1 MTNSF
6 LSFSFFCLVYSFAF
20 ILLLIFLLLVSFVV
34 NIVVH
39 AVSRVLLFP
48 LHHKLNT
55 YEFKSNKQYFRSML
69 SSHLFLSNMAKGIL
83 QYVPWLAAESHFL
96 VLYSAELQVFSLAS
110 LYCHEMPYF
119 HERAVREN
127 IFEPHSMLLTRAA
140 FHPKLGHGYFS
151 MKQLPSYT
159 WLSFDCL

>member
-6 LSFSFFCLVYSFAF
+6 LSFSFFCLVYSSTS
-20 ILLLIFLLLVSFVV
+20 ILLPIFLLLVSFVV

-55 YEFKSNKQYFRSML
+55 DEFTSNKQYYRSML

-83 QYVPWLAAESHFL
+83 QYVPWLAVESFPRTL
-96 VLYSAELQVFSLAS
+96 FRGVTGLLFGFSVLSRDAVFS
-110 LYCHEMPYF
+110 
-119 HERAVREN
+119 
-127 IFEPHSMLLTRAA
+127 
-140 FHPKLGHGYFS
+140 
-151 MKQLPSYT
+151 
-159 WLSFDCL
+159 